1 MAEETK
7 ALKTMST
14 LLEATPTQIVAPITS
29 NQVVWMIQPA
39 DNKFNPEG
47 QRIMFRTEGE
57 LNKETDITSTDT
69 MDGTLKSA
77 GSNSED
83 ASFTS
88 YVVPRDVG
96 LRILEYCRSKKMS
109 VKVWRINLGD
119 HSDGTGEGLEK
130 EKGYLTDFFYALI
143 SNITQS
149 DSTGE
154 KIQLSASFDILFDSV
169 QGRMELDQDIAD
181 TAMYGFENPSEW
193 VGDLDDP
200 NRKKV
205 EA

>member
-1 MAEETK
+1 MTDKTDQTMNSLLK
-7 ALKTMST
+7 AGTEPKIAPVASN
-14 LLEATPTQIVAPITS
+14 QIV
-29 NQVVWMIQPA
+29 WMVQPA
-39 DNKFNPEG
+39 DNKFNKDG

-77 GSNSED
+77 GANTED

-109 VKVWRINLGD
+109 VKVWRVNLGD
-119 HSDGTGEGLEK
+119 HSDGTGEGLEAT
-130 EKGYLTDFFYALI
+130 KGYLTDFFYAFI
-143 SNITQS
+143 STITQS

-154 KIQLSASFDILFDSV
+154 KVQLSVSFDVQFESV
-169 QGRMELDQDIAD
+169 QSRLEIDQDVAD
-181 TAMYGFENPSEW
+181 TVMYGFEKPSEW

-200 NRKKV
+200 NRKKTTP
-205 EA
+205 